1 MKIKNVGKL
10 QDLLDEDFIWRK
22 KELIDCQLLIHST
35 DNKMLCRMGIALLC
49 AHFEGFIKQAANYYI
64 VYVSSQNIKLSELK
78 INFNA
83 LHSANIM
90 KNCNQTEKIS
100 VYNRVIEEILSNYEE
115 KNFNVK
121 YSKDNPIIKTGGNPS
136 STVLKEILLSIG
148 LDFSPYEMKKNYIDT
163 DLLSNRHGIV
173 HGEKRFI
180 SIEDFDG
187 TLYQVMEIMDSVRDQ
202 ILDAAI
208 NKDYKK

>member
-1 MKIKNVGKL
+1 MFGVI
-10 QDLLDEDFIWRK
+10 
-22 KELIDCQLLIHST
+22 
-35 DNKMLCRMGIALLC
+35 
-49 AHFEGFIKQAANYYI
+49 
-64 VYVSSQNIKLSELK
+64 
-78 INFNA
+78 
-83 LHSANIM
+83 
-90 KNCNQTEKIS
+90 IS
-100 VYNRVIEEILSNYEE
+100 
-115 KNFNVK
+115 KFMCGW
-121 YSKDNPIIKTGGNPS
+121 KDVRCTFY
-136 STVLKEILLSIG
+136 
-148 LDFSPYEMKKNYIDT
+148 DFSPYEMKKNYIDT